1 MGGPNNVTGSF
12 WRNADG
18 SWICTEP
25 VTLDHPHGRMQVTAG
40 TTFRRGEVFMGVD
53 LALWLDD
60 QANKDQ
66 PPPPKAIYLSH

>member
-1 MGGPNNVTGSF
+1 MGASQRVTSSF

-25 VTLDHPHGRMQVTAG
+25 VTLNHPHGRMQVTPG
-40 TTFRRGEVFMGVD
+40 TTFRRGESFMGVD

-66 PPPPKAIYLSH
+66 PPDPKRVSMAH